1 MPYLLVRDTDSGSL
15 VDGLPYKEVRVVAVK
30 TGAEAEMRDEKNRTV
45 EFSTDPGSL
54 LNALETMGYRVVTS
68 SNFGPSDFIWTLKR

>member
-15 VDGLPYKEVRVVAVK
+15 VDGLPYKEVRVVALK
-30 TGAEAEMRDEKNRTV
+30 TGSEVEVRDEKNRRV

-54 LNALETMGYRVVTS
+54 LNALESMGYRVVTC
-68 SNFGPSDFIWTLKR
+68 SNFGPSDFIWTLWK